1 MSCLLAAGLT
11 ETEEFATSHE
21 DLDSLGIY
29 TLLRREDGTRWEL
42 GRGSMGVTYLARD
55 PSLQRE
61 VALKIIDAE
70 IFGSGGEARA
80 RFLREARATAVLRH
94 PNVATVYQY
103 GVDEESGKSYYAM
116 ELVEGETL
124 QDRVRRSGT
133 LDLPT
138 VIEIARQITAALGAA
153 EKRGLV
159 HRDLKPS
166 NVMLTTGEEGGKFTV
181 KVIDFG
187 LAKALAETPDARA
200 LTQGDFV
207 GTPAFASPEQLA
219 GAPVDVRAD
228 LYSLGATLWYLLT
241 GHMPF
246 GDRAGVLP
254 PVEQLKAAGV
264 PANVTALL
272 VSLVA
277 LEPAARPSIPQ
288 LEQRLAVSQERLIA
302 SRKLPLSWMLAAAA
316 IALAAGA
323 AIIVSHPAPGWHGPR
338 GQKGIAVLPFTD
350 RSEEKAN
357 AFFTDGIHDDLLVNL
372 SKIADLKVISR
383 DSVLPYKNGARDR
396 RQIGKD
402 LGVNAVLEG
411 SVRHMGNRARI
422 NVQLIDTTNDQQM
435 WAQNYDRQMTDA
447 FTIQSDL
454 AFEIA
459 SALKAKLTPGE
470 NARLREHA
478 TENGEAYLFYIQ
490 ANDLFAD
497 YEKRKPDLERAEQLY
512 EKAIQIDPHFA
523 LALAQLSQVQMLLHE
538 MYDPV
543 PARLERAKSLVE
555 EAVRLRPD
563 LPEVHIALG
572 RYYGHGEGWR
582 TGIDYAR
589 AMSEYEIALRGLPNN
604 ADIYNAM
611 AKIER
616 HLGHW
621 ELSATHVRQAATL
634 NPNTPEAWHRLFFS
648 YELMRNF
655 PAAAEALDRA
665 IAVSPNS
672 WNFELHRAWLQVF
685 WKGDIRELERV
696 RAPVG
701 RSPEDFYTEERFSLK
716 MFLSKFAEAE
726 KILRDD
732 PNDLFGLYQLPKSFL
747 LGQAYLGEGDLAK
760 ARENFEAARPWMEE
774 RVEAVPNEE
783 GMRFFLA
790 DLYLGLGRKADAVRE
805 GKEAIVRNPEA
816 KDAWNGQF
824 ALTDLARLYAK
835 LGDADSAIPVIEHLL
850 SEPSTLC
857 QQNLRLDP
865 SWNPIRGDARFQ
877 KLAEQPDRV
886 FGLPDKV
893 AAR

>member
-11 ETEEFATSHE
+11 ETEEVAASND

-42 GRGSMGVTYLARD
+42 GRGAMGVTYLARD

-70 IFGSGGEARA
+70 VFGSGVEARA

-200 LTQGDFV
+200 LTRGDFV

-228 LYSLGATLWYLLT
+228 LYSLGATLWHLLT

-277 LEPAARPSIPQ
+277 AEPAARPSINQ
-288 LEQRLAVSQERLIA
+288 LALRLEAIQERLTTP
-302 SRKLPLSWMLAAAA
+302 RKLPLSWVLAAAA
-316 IALAAGA
+316 IALATGA
-323 AIIVSHPAPGWHGPR
+323 VLFVSHWSPEAKKTS

-350 RSEEKAN
+350 LSDEKAN
-357 AFFTDGIHDDLLVNL
+357 AFFTDGIHDDLLVSL
-372 SKIADLKVISR
+372 SKIADLRVISR
-383 DSVLPYKNGARDR
+383 DSVLPYKNGAHNR
-396 RQIGKD
+396 RQIGQE

-411 SVRHMGNRARI
+411 RVRHTGNRARI
-422 NVQLIDTTNDQQM
+422 NVQLIDTTNDQQL

-447 FTIQSDL
+447 FTIQGDL
-454 AFEIA
+454 ALEIA

-478 TENGEAYLFYIQ
+478 TENGEAYLLYIQ

-497 YEKRKPDLERAEQLY
+497 YGKRKPDLEKAEQLY
-512 EKAIQIDPHFA
+512 QKAIQLDPTFA
-523 LALAQLSQVQMLLHE
+523 LAFAQLSQVQVLLYSI
-538 MYDPV
+538 YDRT
-543 PARLERAKSLVE
+543 PARLERAKDLVDR
-555 EAVRLRPD
+555 AVQLRPD
-563 LPEVHIALG
+563 LPEVHMALG
-572 RYYGHGEGWR
+572 RYYGHGEGSR
-582 TGIDYAR
+582 PDVDYAR
-589 AMSEYEIALRGLPNN
+589 GMSEWKIALRDLPNN
-604 ADIYNAM
+604 ADIYNAL
-611 AKIER
+611 AKLER
-616 HLGHW
+616 HLGQW
-621 ELSATHVRQAATL
+621 EQSTIHFQHAAAL
-634 NPNTPEAWHRLFFS
+634 DPNAPEAWHRLYFN
-648 YELMRNF
+648 YWLTRNF
-655 PAAAEALDRA
+655 PAGKEALEHAMRVA
-665 IAVSPNS
+665 PNR
-672 WNFELHRAWLQVF
+672 WELAEHRAWLDV
-685 WKGDIRELERV
+685 WAKGDGSALERL

-701 RSPEDFYTEERFSLK
+701 SAPEELRTEERFAIK
-716 MFLSKFAEAE
+716 MFLSKFADAE
-726 KILRDD
+726 MIVRDD
-732 PNDLFGLYQLPKSFL
+732 PRDLIGIEQTPKALL
-747 LGQAYLGEGDLAK
+747 LGQVYLRQGDVAK
-760 ARENFEAARPWMEE
+760 AHASFQNARPTLEQ
-774 RVEAVPNEE
+774 AVQTTPNEE
-783 GMRFFLA
+783 GIRFALA
-790 DLYLGLGRKADAVRE
+790 DVYAGLGRKADAIRE
-805 GKEAIVRNPEA
+805 GKEAVARNPEA
-816 KDAWNGQF
+816 KDAWFGQF

-835 LGDADSAIPVIEHLL
+835 LGDADSAIPVLEHLL

-857 QQNLRLDP
+857 QQDLRLDP

-886 FGLPDKV
+886 FGLTDKV